1 MHTLKI
7 TRRTLLTALGMAG
20 FADLARA
27 NSDTADMIVI
37 FKGSR
42 RLVLYNNGQPIRDY
56 RIGLGWAPEG
66 DKSVEGDGRT
76 PEGSYY
82 IDRRNPE
89 SAFHLSLGISYPDPN
104 QISAAQAEGRDPGG
118 DIFIHGG
125 QGRRRQRGD
134 WTAGCIAVSDREI
147 EEIWQR
153 VPNGAL
159 VVIQP

>member
-1 MHTLKI
+1 MKL
-7 TRRTLLTALGMAG
+7 TRRTLLAALGLSGLGGIAS
-20 FADLARA
+20 A

-56 RIGLGWAPEG
+56 QIGLGFAPEG

-104 QISAAQAEGRDPGG
+104 QMSAAQAEGRDPGG

-125 QGRRRQRGD
+125 QGLRRQRGD
-134 WTAGCIAVSDREI
+134 WTAGCIAVSNREI
-147 EEIWQR
+147 EEIWQM